1 VKSSLEKM
9 PTLQTKEE
17 IKVSHPSLTRSVLLG
32 IFAILLAIAL
42 DGSVSAQTAT
52 YHLHKEASSTTGL
65 NQLKTAGPDAATSA
79 ITSANLKSLTTGEY
93 IIKAFDTQ
101 SGVPNAAGSIPASS
115 MVTFTLW
122 LKKTANVGTMFPRA
136 KLRLNSAT
144 GTSLCT
150 ATGSNALTT
159 TLTKYTLTCT
169 TAASISMTTTDRFYL
184 WVGVNLT
191 AVGGSNFQGSLNIE
205 GTLNGNYDSLV
216 VVPLPI
222 SSPSISGLSATSGT
236 VGTSISVNGSN
247 FGATQG
253 SSTLKFNGVTAT
265 PTSWS
270 ATSIVAPVPSA
281 ATTGPVVVTVNG
293 VGSNGIAFTVKPKID
308 SLSPAS
314 GPVDTSI
321 IINGTTFGA
330 TQGSSTVSFN
340 GTTATPSSW
349 NNTSIIVPAPPNALT
364 GPVVV
369 TVGGQASNGIT
380 FTVTPKI
387 NNLSP
392 TSGAIGTSVTISGT
406 SFGASQGSSTVSFN
420 GTTATQSSWNNTSI
434 VAAVPAGATTG
445 PVIVTVGGSPSDSL
459 TFTVVT
465 TGGIS
470 GRITA
475 ADGTTSIQGAT
486 VKALQGTSVVNTTTT
501 NSTGD
506 YSFTSVEAGTYA
518 ITASA
523 SGYGTKSK
531 SLVIVSG
538 GANTTANLSLD
549 AIVSGAVSY
558 VYDAVGRLVSTI
570 GPADTVV
577 YSYDTV
583 GNLLSISRQ
592 SSSQVSIIQLGPA
605 SGPIGAV
612 VTISGTAFSAN
623 ASQNTVM
630 FNGVAAPITS
640 ATTTQIV
647 ANVPAGATTGP
658 VSVTSPNGS
667 AISTIPFTVTSDQG
681 APTISGFAPTIG
693 SIGTPVTISGDNF
706 ETAAANNKVKFN
718 ASNAG
723 ASAATATSITTS
735 VPTTGSG
742 RISVTTPQ
750 GSATS
755 TSDFYVLPSGSSAS
769 DFQVMGR
776 MNFPGSQTVTITTTG
791 KKALLL
797 FDGVAGQRMSLNPT
811 NNNIGISTLSI
822 FKPDGT
828 LWQSKSMYTWSQNFF
843 EPQSFPASGT
853 YTILLDTNTNYSGSM
868 TLNLYNVPPDIT
880 GPIAFGSATPVA
892 ISTPGQVARLTFN
905 GSAGQKV
912 SLHAGALTITGSNLS
927 IIKPDGSTL
936 TSTGMNINGEFIDN
950 QTLPANGTY
959 TVLLDPTQA
968 YNGNA
973 TLTLYDSSDLLLPIT
988 PGASPVTVSG
998 TIPGQNAKLSFSGT
1012 AGQRVSLK
1020 MSGITFNQYG
1030 GNVSIRNSAGTSLAS
1045 VQLYS
1050 STTNAFIDIQTLAA
1064 TDTYYVLVDQ
1074 GYMGTG
1080 SIVLTLY
1087 EVPPDLTGS
1096 ITPGGPTVTT
1106 TIAVPGQNA
1115 RLTFAG
1121 TAGQRVTLH
1130 ATNGTLDLNYALPVT
1145 ILNPDGTTLV
1155 HTYSDFYKTGGFLD
1169 TLTLPTAGTYTI
1181 FINPSL
1187 ETSGSMDW
1195 TLYDSADVI
1204 GTIAPGGAPV
1214 TATTTIPGQRARLN
1228 FSGTPGQ
1235 KVSLLVSNIT
1245 TNSHSVFIYNPD
1257 GSTLASVAFSQTGTF
1272 IDTRT
1277 LQSSGT
1283 YGIVYDPSYIY
1294 TGSATFTLYDAPD
1307 VTGSIVVGGP
1317 PVIVTITTP
1326 GQDAVLTFEGTAG
1339 QQVTVSATNQDNL
1352 YNTTV
1357 KLVKPDGSVLTQ
1369 GWISQ
1374 PTLVLPTQTLPVT
1387 GTYTITIN
1395 PSSNTTGHVSVT
1407 VTNP

>member
-1 VKSSLEKM
+1 MSE
-9 PTLQTKEE
+9 
-17 IKVSHPSLTRSVLLG
+17 PSFSRSACLG
-32 IFAILLAIAL
+32 ISAIILVVAL
-42 DGSVSAQTAT
+42 QGSVVAQNAT
-52 YHLHKEASSTTGL
+52 YRLHKDASTTTGQ
-65 NQLKTAGPDAATSA
+65 NQLKAAGPDAATA
-79 ITSANLKSLTTGEY
+79 ALNSANLKSLATGEY

-101 SGVPNAAGSIPASS
+101 SGVPNASGVIPASS
-115 MVTFTLW
+115 TVTFTLW
-122 LKKTANVGTMFPRA
+122 LKKSANVGTMFPRA

-150 ATGSNALTT
+150 ATGSTALTT

-169 TAASISMTTTDRFYL
+169 TAASVSMAATDRFYL

-191 AVGGSNFQGSLNIE
+191 AGGSSNFQGTLNVE
-205 GTLNGNYDSLV
+205 GTLNGNYDSYV
-216 VVPLPI
+216 AVPLPI
-222 SSPSISGLSATSGT
+222 STPSISGLSATSGT

-265 PTSWS
+265 PASWS
-270 ATSIVAPVPSA
+270 ATSIAALVPSA

-293 VGSNGIAFTVKPKID
+293 VASNGIAFTVNPKIN

-314 GPVDTSI
+314 GPVGTSI
-321 IINGTTFGA
+321 TISGTTFGA
-330 TQGSSTVSFN
+330 IQGSSTVSFN
-340 GTTATPSSW
+340 GATATPSSW
-349 NNTSIIVPAPPNALT
+349 NDTSIVIQVPPGTLT

-369 TVGGQASNGIT
+369 TVGGQASGGVT

-387 NNLSP
+387 NSLSP
-392 TSGAIGTSVTISGT
+392 TAGGSGTSVTISGS
-406 SFGASQGSSTVSFN
+406 SFGASQGSSTVTFN
-420 GTTATQSSWNNTSI
+420 GTTAAPTSWSDTSI

-445 PVIVTVGGSPSDSL
+445 PVIVTVGGAPSDSL

-470 GRITA
+470 GKITA
-475 ADGTTSIQGAT
+475 ADGASPIPGAT
-486 VKALQGTSVVNTTTT
+486 VKTLQGAGVVASTTT

-506 YSFTSVEAGTYA
+506 YAFAAVDPGTYA
-518 ITASA
+518 VAASA

-538 GANTTANLSLD
+538 GATTTANLSLD

-558 VYDAVGRLVSTI
+558 VYDAVGRLISTV

-577 YSYDTV
+577 YSYDGV

-605 SGPIGAV
+605 SGPIGSTV
-612 VTISGTAFSAN
+612 VISGTAFSAN
-623 ASQNTVM
+623 ASQNTVA

-647 ANVPAGATTGP
+647 VNVPAGATTGQ

-667 AISTIPFTVTSDQG
+667 ATSAIPFMVTSEQG
-681 APTISGFAPTIG
+681 APTISSFAPTIG
-693 SIGTPVTISGDNF
+693 YIGTPVTISGDNF

-718 ASNAG
+718 TTNAG
-723 ASAATATSITTS
+723 ASSATATSIATS
-735 VPTTGSG
+735 VPVSGSG
-742 RISVTTPQ
+742 RIAVTTPA

-755 TSDFYVLPSGSSAS
+755 TGDFYVLPSGTSAS
-769 DFQVMGR
+769 DFELMGR
-776 MNFPGSQTVTITTTG
+776 MNFPGSQTVTITTVG

-797 FDGVAGQRMSLNPT
+797 FDGVAGQRFSLDPS

-828 LWQSKSMYTWSQNFF
+828 LWQSKGMYTWSQNFF
-843 EPQSFPASGT
+843 EPQNFPVSGT
-853 YTILLDTNTNYSGSM
+853 YTMLLDTNTNYSGSM
-868 TLNLYNVPPDIT
+868 TLNLYNVPPDVT
-880 GPIAFGSATPVA
+880 GPIAFGTPTPVT
-892 ISTPGQVARLTFN
+892 ISTPGQAARLTFN
-905 GSAGQKV
+905 GNAGQKV
-912 SLHAGALTITGSNLS
+912 SLHAGGMTITSS
-927 IIKPDGSTL
+927 TMAIIKPDGTTL
-936 TSTGMNINGEFIDN
+936 TSVGVNINGEFMDN
-950 QTLPANGTY
+950 AALSVSGTY

-968 YNGNA
+968 YKGNA

-988 PGASPVTVSG
+988 PGGSPVTVSG
-998 TIPGQNAKLSFSGT
+998 TVPGQNAKLSFSGT
-1012 AGQRVSLK
+1012 AGQRISLK

-1087 EVPPDLTGS
+1087 EVPPDLTGG

-1169 TLTLPTAGTYTI
+1169 TLTLPTTGTYTI

-1204 GTIAPGGAPV
+1204 GTIVPGGAPV
-1214 TATTTIPGQRARLN
+1214 TVTTTIPGQRARLN

-1235 KVSLLVSNIT
+1235 KISLLVSNIT
-1245 TNSHSVFIYNPD
+1245 TSSHSVFIYNPD
-1257 GSTLASVAFSQTGTF
+1257 GSTLASVGFSQTGTF
-1272 IDTRT
+1272 IDTKT

-1283 YGIVYDPSYIY
+1283 YGIVYDPPYIY

-1307 VTGSIVVGGP
+1307 VTGSVVIGGP

-1339 QQVTVSATNQDNL
+1339 QQVTVRATNNDNL
-1352 YNTTV
+1352 YNANV
-1357 KLVKPDGSVLTQ
+1357 RLNRPDGSILTQ
-1369 GWISQ
+1369 GWTTS
-1374 PTLVLPTQTLPVT
+1374 PTLILPTQTLPVT

-1395 PSSNTTGHVSVT
+1395 PMSTTTGQMTVN

>member
-1 VKSSLEKM
+1 M
-9 PTLQTKEE
+9 PTLHTKEE

-32 IFAILLAIAL
+32 ISAIALAITL

-52 YHLHKEASSTTGL
+52 YHLHKEASSTSGL
-65 NQLKTAGPDAATSA
+65 NQLKTAGPDGTTSA
-79 ITSANLKSLTTGEY
+79 VTSAQLKNLATGEY

-101 SGVPNAAGSIPASS
+101 SGVPNASGAIPVSS
-115 MVTFTLW
+115 TVTFTLW

-150 ATGSNALTT
+150 ATGSTALTT

-169 TAASISMTTTDRFYL
+169 TAASVSMSAADRFYL

-191 AVGGSNFQGSLNIE
+191 AGGSSNFQGSLNIE

-222 SSPSISGLSATSGT
+222 SSPSISNLSATSGT
-236 VGTSISVNGSN
+236 VGTSITVNGSN

-270 ATSIVAPVPSA
+270 ATSLVAPVPSA

-293 VGSNGIAFTVKPKID
+293 VASNGIAFTVTPKING
-308 SLSPAS
+308 LSPAS
-314 GPVDTSI
+314 GPVGTPVIVS
-321 IINGTTFGA
+321 GTTFGA
-330 TQGSSTVSFN
+330 TQGTSTVSFN
-340 GTTATPSSW
+340 GTIATTSSW
-349 NNTSIIVPAPPNALT
+349 NDTSITVQAPPGTQT

-369 TVGGQASNGIT
+369 TVGGQASNGVT
-380 FTVTPKI
+380 FTVTPTI
-387 NNLSP
+387 NSLSP
-392 TSGAIGTSVTISGT
+392 TAGSSGTSVTISGT
-406 SFGASQGSSTVSFN
+406 SFGASQGSSTVTFN
-420 GTTATQSSWNNTSI
+420 GTTSAPTSWSHTSI
-434 VAAVPAGATTG
+434 VAAVPAGATSG
-445 PVIVTVGGSPSDSL
+445 PVIVNVGGSLSNGV

-465 TGGIS
+465 TGSIS

-475 ADGTTSIQGAT
+475 ADGTTPIPGAI
-486 VKALQGTSVVNTTTT
+486 VKALQGTSVVATATT
-501 NSTGD
+501 NGTGD
-506 YSFTSVEAGTYA
+506 FSFAAVEAGTYA

-523 SGYGTKSK
+523 AGYGTKTRNP
-531 SLVIVSG
+531 VIVTG
-538 GANTTANLSLD
+538 GANTAANLSLD

-558 VYDAVGRLVSTI
+558 VYDAVGRLISTV
-570 GPADTVV
+570 GPAETVV
-577 YSYDTV
+577 YSYDAV

-592 SSSQVSIIQLGPA
+592 SSTQVSIIQLGPA
-605 SGPIGAV
+605 SGPIGATV
-612 VTISGTAFSAN
+612 VISGTAFSAN
-623 ASQNTVM
+623 ASENTVT
-630 FNGVAAPITS
+630 FNGVAAPVTS

-667 AISTIPFTVTSDQG
+667 ATSAIPFTVTSEQG

-693 SIGTPVTISGDNF
+693 YIGTPVTISGDNF

-718 ASNAG
+718 ATNAG
-723 ASAATATSITTS
+723 ASSATATSISTS

-742 RISVTTPQ
+742 RISVTTPA

-755 TSDFYVLPSGSSAS
+755 TGDFYVLPSGSSAS

-776 MNFPGSQTVTITTTG
+776 MNFPGSQTVTITTIG

-797 FDGVAGQRMSLNPT
+797 FDGVAGQRFSLDPT

-843 EPQSFPASGT
+843 EPQNLPVTGT
-853 YTILLDTNTNYSGSM
+853 YTMLLDTNTNYSGSM
-868 TLNLYNVPPDIT
+868 TLNLYNVPPDVT
-880 GPIAFGSATPVA
+880 GPIGFGTPTPIT
-892 ISTPGQVARLTFN
+892 ISTPGQNARLTFN

-912 SLHAGALTITGSNLS
+912 SLHAGGMTITSSTMS
-927 IIKPDGSTL
+927 IIKPDGSTV
-936 TSTGMNINGEFIDN
+936 TSVGVNINGEFMDN
-950 QTLPANGTY
+950 ATLPVSGTY
-959 TVLLDPTQA
+959 TVLLDPTQG
-968 YNGNA
+968 YKGNA

-988 PGASPVTVSG
+988 PGGSPVTVSG
-998 TIPGQNAKLSFSGT
+998 TVPGQNAKLSFSGT
-1012 AGQRVSLK
+1012 AGQRISLK
-1020 MSGITFNQYG
+1020 MSNITFNPYG
-1030 GNVSIRNSAGTSLAS
+1030 GNVSIRNSAGTSLGS
-1045 VQLYS
+1045 FQIFS
-1050 STTNAFIDIQTLAA
+1050 STTTGFIETLTLPAA
-1064 TDTYYVLVDQ
+1064 DTYYVLVDQ

-1080 SIVLTLY
+1080 SIVLNLY
-1087 EVPPDLTGS
+1087 EVPPDLTSS

-1121 TAGQRVTLH
+1121 TAEQRVTLH
-1130 ATNGTLDLNYALPVT
+1130 ATNGTLDLNYSLPVT
-1145 ILNPDGTTLV
+1145 ILNPDGTTLI
-1155 HTYSDFYKTGGFLD
+1155 HTNSDFYKTGGFLD
-1169 TLTLPTAGTYTI
+1169 TRTLPTTGTYTI

-1204 GTIAPGGAPV
+1204 GTIVPGGAPV
-1214 TATTTIPGQRARLN
+1214 TTTTTIPGQRGRLN

-1235 KVSLLVSNIT
+1235 KVSLQASNIT
-1245 TNSHSVFIYNPD
+1245 TSSHTVSITNPD
-1257 GSTLASVAFSQTGTF
+1257 GSTLASVAFNTNSTF
-1272 IDTRT
+1272 IDTKT
-1277 LQSSGT
+1277 LPSSGN
-1283 YGIVYDPSYIY
+1283 YAVVFDPGYIY
-1294 TGSATFTLYDAPD
+1294 TGSATLTLYDAPD
-1307 VTGSIVVGGP
+1307 ITGALTVGGSAFSL
-1317 PVIVTITTP
+1317 TTTVP
-1326 GQDAVLTFEGTAG
+1326 GQNARLTFEGTAG
-1339 QQVTVSATNQDNL
+1339 QQVTVRVSNNNFYNATVRL
-1352 YNTTV
+1352 YA
-1357 KLVKPDGSVLTQ
+1357 PDGSMLTQ
-1369 GWISQ
+1369 GWTNGT
-1374 PTLVLPTQTLPVT
+1374 TLNLPTQTLGVN
-1387 GTYTITIN
+1387 GTYTITID
-1395 PSSNTTGHVSVT
+1395 PMGASTGQMNVN